1 MPAEQ
6 AKDNKQKLWFI
17 RRGETI
23 KGPFPSGTLRRFMLL
38 GRVVPSDQV
47 SLDRKNWQ
55 GVMDVPEVVPPEIR
69 KAAAEGNLY
78 EVLPTRLGEDE
89 RKGTERRNK
98 KEDIKYENQRKG
110 QRRQEESGLVKRH
123 QLSKTQLI
131 ELYKKRK
138 TPYLAFLVV
147 SIVVFLTLGIGLYI
161 GAPDE
166 IPDPDCNAKAA
177 PGVNWRNCRLDAVK
191 SESVNMR
198 GAILNSSI
206 LRLAKFSGGIFNKA
220 DMQYAD
226 LSGSDLSYSEIA
238 DAKMKGINL
247 QNADLTNADLT
258 NSDLSYANLKNSKL
272 GGAKIDGA
280 RLSKAIWIDGSVCG
294 PGSVGKCVKETSD

>member
-1 MPAEQ
+1 MPEEQ
-6 AKDNKQKLWFI
+6 AKDSKQKLWFI
-17 RRGETI
+17 RRSENI

-47 SLDRKNWQ
+47 STDRKSWKS
-55 GVMDVPEVVPPEIR
+55 VMDVPEVVPPEIR

-78 EVLPTRLGEDE
+78 DVLPARLGEDE
-89 RKGTERRNK
+89 RKGVERRNK
-98 KEDIKYENQRKG
+98 AEDTQYKNQRKG
-110 QRRQEESGLVKRH
+110 QRRQQEPELVKRH
-123 QLSKTQLI
+123 QISKTQLI
-131 ELYKKRK
+131 ELYKKRR

-147 SIVVFLTLGIGLYI
+147 SILVFVAVGVGLYI
-161 GAPDE
+161 GAPDA

-191 SESVNMR
+191 SESANLQ

-206 LRLAKFSGGIFNKA
+206 LRMASMSGSILNQA

-247 QNADLTNADLT
+247 QNADLTNADLS
-258 NSDLSYANLKNSKL
+258 NSDMSYANLKNSKL
-272 GGAKIDGA
+272 GGVKIDGA
-280 RLSKAIWIDGSVCG
+280 RLTKAIWIDGSICAS
-294 PGSVGKCVKETSD
+294 GSVGKCVKQ